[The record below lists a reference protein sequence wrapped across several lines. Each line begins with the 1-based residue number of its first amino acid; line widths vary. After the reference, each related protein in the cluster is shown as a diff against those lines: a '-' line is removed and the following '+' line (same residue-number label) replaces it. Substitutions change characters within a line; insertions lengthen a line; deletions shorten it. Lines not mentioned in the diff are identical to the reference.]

1 MTDWSWD
8 TKSHKGIRTDRQGI
22 KKLPEEWLWE
32 PVKMGPAHSSYGRGV
47 VGKILTEKVY
57 DCGFCRGTG
66 ERPKGS
72 RCPVC
77 NGKGTVSVSPP
88 AVVCAY
94 CKGGG
99 EDKPRSNITCTACRG
114 KGIISVQEPVEICSH
129 CNGKG
134 REPNNKL
141 PCGACKGS
149 GVVTV
154 KQRVE
159 TQSVRRESIRY
170 PSFNIQEYSSD
181 EKEQKINFPT
191 GSERDALKIITE
203 LGCAGRVTVG
213 KRMGVSSTYAE
224 MVCGSLCKKGLIT
237 KGEGRIYYPTAKG
250 ETAIGH
256 NSKVNRCD

>member
-1 MTDWSWD
+1 MADWSWE
-8 TKSHKGIRTDRQGI
+8 TKSHKGVQTAGPGI

-47 VGKILTEKVY
+47 VGKVLTEKVY

-77 NGKGTVSVSPP
+77 KGKGTVSVSPP

-94 CKGGG
+94 CKGRG

-134 REPNNKL
+134 REPNKL
-141 PCGACKGS
+141 PCVICKGS

-154 KQRVE
+154 KQRIE
-159 TQSVRRESIRY
+159 TQSVHRESIRH

-203 LGCAGRVTVG
+203 LGCAGKATVG
-213 KRMGVSSTYAE
+213 KRMGISSSYAE
-224 MVCGSLCKKGLIT
+224 MVCQSLYKKGLVK
-237 KGEGRIYYPTAKG
+237 KGEGRIYYPTPEGKK
-250 ETAIGH
+250 AIGH
-256 NSKVNRCD
+256 GSKVNHRD